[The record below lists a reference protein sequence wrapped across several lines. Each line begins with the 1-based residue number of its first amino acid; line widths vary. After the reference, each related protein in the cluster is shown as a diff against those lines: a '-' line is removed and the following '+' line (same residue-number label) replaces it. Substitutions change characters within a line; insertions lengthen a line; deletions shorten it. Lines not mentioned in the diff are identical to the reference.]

1 MYAEAYQIMTER
13 LDVRPVAGDDVAEI
27 KRLTKECLF
36 DIAGSLEPEL
46 FNILVSK
53 IDWELAHY
61 PDTSLVAYQNGQ
73 QVGFS
78 FTEYAEEDAFIVFLA
93 VRPDSRRRGVGKAL
107 VTKTLRLLKEKG
119 VRFVE
124 VMTVEENSTAQRFWA
139 SQGFTDFKMKVLAKR
154 L

>member
-1 MYAEAYQIMTER
+1 MIGR
-13 LDVRPVAGDDVAEI
+13 LDVRPVVESDVTEI

-36 DIAGSLEPEL
+36 DLTGSLEQEL
-46 FNILVSK
+46 SDIIVSK

-61 PDTSLVAYQNGQ
+61 SDTSLVACQNGR

-78 FTEYAEEDAFIVFLA
+78 ITEYAEEDAFIVFLA
-93 VRPDSRRRGVGKAL
+93 VRPDSRRRGIGKAL
-107 VTKTLRLLKEKG
+107 VTGTLKLLTKKG

-124 VMTVEENSTAQRFWA
+124 VMISEENSTAQHFWA

>member
-1 MYAEAYQIMTER
+1 MIDR
-13 LDVRPVAGDDVAEI
+13 LGVRPVREDDIVEI

-36 DIAGSLEPEL
+36 DFTGSFEQEL
-46 FNILVSK
+46 FSILASK

-61 PDTSLVAYQNGQ
+61 PDTCLVAYQNDR

-78 FTEYAEEDAFIVFLA
+78 FTEYTKEDAFIVFLA
-93 VRPDSRRRGVGKAL
+93 VHPDFRRMGIGKTL
-107 VTKTLRLLKEKG
+107 VTETLRLLKEKG

-124 VMTVEENSTAQRFWA
+124 LMTAEENSTAQYFWA
-139 SQGFTDFKMKVLAKR
+139 GQDFTDAKMKVLTKR

>member
-1 MYAEAYQIMTER
+1 MYAEAYQIMTDG
-13 LDVRPVAGDDVAEI
+13 LDVRPVAESDVAEI

-36 DIAGSLEPEL
+36 DLTGSLEPEL
-46 FNILVSK
+46 FDILVSK
-53 IDWELAHY
+53 IDWEVAHY
-61 PDTSLVAYQNGQ
+61 PDTSLVACQKGQ

-93 VRPDSRRRGVGKAL
+93 VHTDSRRRGIGKAL
-107 VTKTLRLLKEKG
+107 VTETLRLLKEKG
-119 VRFVE
+119 VKFVE
-124 VMTVEENSTAQRFWA
+124 VMTAEENSTAQRFWA

>member
-1 MYAEAYQIMTER
+1 MTER
-13 LDVRPVAGDDVAEI
+13 LNVRPVTEEDVAEI

-36 DIAGSLEPEL
+36 DLTGSFEQEFLD
-46 FNILVSK
+46 ILVSK

-61 PDTSLVAYQNGQ
+61 PDTSLVAYQNGR

-93 VRPDSRRRGVGKAL
+93 VRPDSRRRGIGKAL
-107 VTKTLRLLKEKG
+107 VNETLRLLKEKG

-124 VMTVEENSTAQRFWA
+124 IMTAEENSAAQRFWA